1 MQNGMTILQRA
12 GYTGIEEDWPAYTTW
27 LGQRHQRRI
36 WDEVVSNAMA
46 TLTELIT
53 SSIGR
58 EQTISGQHAP
68 MTGSEDD
75 VVEAG
80 YSVNSVA
87 DSRDGSKE
95 EQEGESEDEKVRKQ
109 LQMWVQQSKKTT
121 GINKVYRFEEKLK
134 AWIGCCPICKADEG
148 RVEKE
153 HSWETCASY
162 SEEVLGDV
170 KNWLYCLNGV
180 SPDRQK
186 GNNGC

>member
-1 MQNGMTILQRA
+1 
-12 GYTGIEEDWPAYTTW
+12 
-27 LGQRHQRRI
+27 
-36 WDEVVSNAMA
+36 
-46 TLTELIT
+46 
-53 SSIGR
+53 
-58 EQTISGQHAP
+58 

-80 YSVNSVA
+80 YSVNSAA
-87 DSRDGSKE
+87 DSRDGSEE

-170 KNWLYCLNGV
+170 KNWLYCLDGV

-186 GNNGC
+186 GNNGCWGCGLPVQICDGWSWQRRRKAWVRDFDGIFEGECQWPGMVLRVAICLLFYGPAEVRA